1 MLMEDARTIYVFRN
15 GTGVY
20 SGESMSESEA
30 VEMMRT
36 WGPVEVGTPS
46 GDFHVAAV
54 ESPVS
59 GFAVRYHHPQ
69 IVSVAPRSEYPPDWS
84 KVLAG
89 SMIRLSRDMDSRD
102 LHVVA
107 RSR

>member
-1 MLMEDARTIYVFRN
+1 
-15 GTGVY
+15 
-20 SGESMSESEA
+20 MSESEA
-30 VEMMRT
+30 VDIMRT

-54 ESPVS
+54 ESPVA
-59 GFAVRYHHPQ
+59 GFAVRYQHPQ
-69 IVSVAPRSEYPPDWS
+69 IVSFAPSSEYALDCS
-84 KVLAG
+84 KALAG

-107 RSR
+107 RSKQDG